1 MSDRKQNTSIWISQN
16 GKEFARRGTPEE
28 ETQWKRTGSIWISK
42 PKRPGSNHFPFYISL
57 NSLASYFG
65 QTFQK
70 RKGISC
76 PGLTPAFP
84 SQPHP
89 TLTQPHPSMAN
100 QGHHDTTSQ
109 GPFLLLR
116 LSSSRLAPSCRCHM
130 RRSSLPEALALSAS
144 MRLPTP
150 SWPLRSASSWAPLS
164 APPIPPNLKCQYF
177 LVTRPGF
184 PILFFSVKGFSFILL
199 VLSVMYQLLDL

>member
-1 MSDRKQNTSIWISQN
+1 MKADRFYLNIKTKTSWIQ
-16 GKEFARRGTPEE
+16 PLPLLHI
-28 ETQWKRTGSIWISK
+28 TQFLGFLFW
-42 PKRPGSNHFPFYISL
+42 PDFP
-57 NSLASYFG
+57 
-65 QTFQK
+65 K

-130 RRSSLPEALALSAS
+130 RHSSLPEALALSAS

-150 SWPLRSASSWAPLS
+150 SWPLRSASS
-164 APPIPPNLKCQYF
+164 
-177 LVTRPGF
+177 
-184 PILFFSVKGFSFILL
+184 
-199 VLSVMYQLLDL
+199 